1 MRFAL
6 SAEQR
11 AFAGSLHDLLTDA
24 QTPSVIRAWGD
35 GKHDPGFA
43 LWHRLAELGVTALAT
58 PESYGGFGADAV
70 DLAVAFEVL
79 GYHAVPGPLVESV
92 AVLPVLLHACAA
104 DIPADDWL
112 PELASGAGVGTVAL
126 PPDVPYALDADVAG
140 IRLAVV
146 DGTLYEVPPPGTAPL
161 GSVDRTRRLY
171 TVDITGSA
179 PLSTNAEAAAR
190 AFTYG
195 AFATAAQLLGAGRWL
210 LDAGVS
216 YAGQRAQYGH
226 PIGRYQAVKHLLAD
240 VVTQLELARPLVHGA
255 AVSLARDAAT
265 AGRDVSAARVAAADA
280 AYLAAR
286 TALQVHG
293 AIGYTAEH
301 DLGLWLTKV
310 RALQGAWGTQRC
322 HRRRVLDALLSKR
335 EAN

>member
-1 MRFAL
+1 M
-6 SAEQR
+6 SAEHR
-11 AFAGSLHDLLTDA
+11 AFAGSLHDLLADA

-58 PESYGGFGADAV
+58 PESHGGFGADAV

-92 AVLPVLLHACAA
+92 AVLPVLLHACG
-104 DIPADDWL
+104 DDTPADDWL
-112 PELASGAGVGTVAL
+112 PALASGAGVGTVAL
-126 PPDVPYALDADVAG
+126 PPHVPYALDADVAG

-146 DGTLYEVPPPGTAPL
+146 DGALYEVPPPGTAPL
-161 GSVDRTRRLY
+161 GSVDRARRLY

-179 PLSTNAEAAAR
+179 PLTTNSEAAGR

-210 LDAGVS
+210 LDTSVS
-216 YAGQRAQYGH
+216 YAKQRAQYGR
-226 PIGRYQAVKHLLAD
+226 PIGQYQAVKHLLAD
-240 VVTQLELARPLVHGA
+240 VVTQLELARPLLHGA
-255 AVSLARDAAT
+255 AVALAGHAPTAA
-265 AGRDVSAARVAAADA
+265 RDVSAARVAGADA

-310 RALQGAWGTQRC
+310 RALRSAWGTQEF
-322 HRRRVLDALLSKR
+322 HRGRVLDALLAQQGAR
-335 EAN
+335 